1 MPLRRS
7 GRFSCRAPLALLL
20 LSACQRNYT
29 FHTVGHYEAP
39 GGHFEIAIEA
49 TGKVRGGSDLSD
61 EATASVRITPAPGA
75 AGDSLHLEIALPD
88 RLTWTLGR
96 GPGGSLPWAGAGAV
110 DTLASL
116 LRRAGYPD
124 SPPVELRE
132 VYGAI
137 EGALLGPKATLMEGQ
152 TTSLRV
158 LGVTS
163 TR

>member
-1 MPLRRS
+1 VPLRRS
-7 GRFSCRAPLALLL
+7 GRFACRAPLALLL
-20 LSACQRNYT
+20 LGGCQRDYT

-39 GGHFEIAIEA
+39 TGHYEIAIDA
-49 TGKVRGGSDLSD
+49 TGKVRAGSDLSD
-61 EATASVRITPAPGA
+61 EATATVRITPAPGA
-75 AGDSLHLEIALPD
+75 AGDSLHLLIVLPD

-96 GPGGSLPWAGAGAV
+96 GARGSLPWAGAGAV

-132 VYGAI
+132 FYGAI

-158 LGVTS
+158 LGVTF
-163 TR
+163 TP